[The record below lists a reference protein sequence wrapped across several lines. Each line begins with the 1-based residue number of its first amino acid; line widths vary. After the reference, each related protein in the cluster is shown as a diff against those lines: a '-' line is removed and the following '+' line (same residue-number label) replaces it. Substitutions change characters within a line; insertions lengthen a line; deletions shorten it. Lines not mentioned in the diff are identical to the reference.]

1 MLPGEMGHLAFP
13 RDEVAYFVP
22 TKRLHSVEWA
32 RAASGSRKAV
42 CCGGVLLSHT
52 LPGAVPSALAGLAS
66 RFGMEAGRFPAA
78 MTTTR

>member
-42 CCGGVLLSHT
+42 CCGYDK
-52 LPGAVPSALAGLAS
+52 AVGSWNILFQDP
-66 RFGMEAGRFPAA
+66 
-78 MTTTR
+78 TV